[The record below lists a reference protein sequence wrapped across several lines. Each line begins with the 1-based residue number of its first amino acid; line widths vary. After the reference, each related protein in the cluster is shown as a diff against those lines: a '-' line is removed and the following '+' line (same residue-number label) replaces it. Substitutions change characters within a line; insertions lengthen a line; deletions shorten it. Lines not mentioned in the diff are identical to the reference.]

1 MDDNQLNI
9 EVGSLVQKAK
19 TLLKVQPTD
28 VASYYDT
35 VREILSLVPGSGWT
49 PTLQNFNC
57 QTTNAQTVFINNH
70 YCGFA
75 ECLLEHLNPAWLQP
89 DDKGRRLI
97 PLFDSYFLNGPPED
111 ALLLLSRGLSRLN
124 LGVCL
129 FHCIGLV
136 ELLMK
141 NGCLEKI
148 LRLHCCEKPLTKS
161 LEDFSGHG
169 LSKAEHL
176 QVQHWQSLLSAVA
189 SLPDVVL
196 AAESIKETADFFYR
210 DSYIPLISAQIL
222 RTLHAVRQQLLDECA
237 CSVRLVALII
247 GKLSMAGYAETIW
260 KSMLPE
266 LESLCSSDFVWRRI
280 VQRIIADIPER
291 STEAVITQ
299 LALQTSSYGCLSAFL
314 GTLPAANKKMAY
326 VLTHK
331 LLLVRYFDGA
341 TASRILRNIIGC
353 LSDSS
358 QLHPQFITAFR
369 SLLVAWSDG
378 SSLRHRPVQ
387 QTLYLCKGVVT
398 CVAFASPVNIDA
410 IRDDV
415 VRHLLDGLP
424 GYLGSSVTDV
434 RQMGCFVAEKLSA
447 AVHPVTSDAQPL
459 RFDLEMNDV
468 VRSLSELVVRPEI
481 AMDDGNGECS
491 ENVKNEKTTVK
502 ESYEI
507 NDGVKNAG
515 DSAKVVS
522 SPTSNTVGGRAVQ
535 TPKNLDSDDSEGEE
549 ELTPYPSVPRN
560 LPNPKRPLYL
570 AQCLEGLTQCDDPER
585 MELCLNSVESL
596 VRNCNATTAA
606 EVGVELGRTLLHLD
620 DRYALPDFSVLRFR
634 AMVAVVT
641 VCPNQVAEYLA
652 CEFYARN
659 YSIRQR
665 MDILDVL
672 ASAATELAEP
682 ANWHKPSLTAPL
694 QTVNA
699 SDGLSS
705 HWTDI
710 VRQRIESKTRR
721 FGKART
727 TAPPAESVNRFTACA
742 GSFFYPLMRHF
753 DRQSDACLDLLGVD
767 HLLYERLI
775 VTVGTVLMAARH
787 LPCAR
792 AMSIAALEFVRCAR
806 HHPEVGVRRAV
817 LFAVCAAFV
826 ALPRGSLVDDA
837 SSVADL
843 GDWLRAACEHDAD
856 PECQKRSAQALM
868 LLGAIVEREMSEN

>member
-1 MDDNQLNI
+1 MDLIQLGV

-19 TLLKVQPTD
+19 ALLKAQPTHVD
-28 VASYYDT
+28 SYYDAI
-35 VREILSLVPGSGWT
+35 REILSLVPSSGWI
-49 PTLQNFNC
+49 PTAPNFKC
-57 QTTNAQTVFINNH
+57 HTTEAQKVFIQDH
-70 YCGFA
+70 YCDFA
-75 ECLLEHLNPAWLQP
+75 ECLLDHLNPAWLQP

-97 PLFDSYFLNGPPED
+97 PLFDSYFLNGPSED
-111 ALLLLSRGLSRLN
+111 ALIVLSRGLGGLRA
-124 LGVCL
+124 GVCM

-136 ELLMK
+136 ESLMR
-141 NGCLEKI
+141 NGCVEKI
-148 LRLHCCEKPLTKS
+148 LRKHCCEQPLTES
-161 LEDFSGHG
+161 IEDLSGSC
-169 LSKAEHL
+169 LSRAEHL
-176 QVQHWQSLLSAVA
+176 QLQHWQSLLSAVA

-196 AAESIKETADFFYR
+196 AAESVKETADFFYR

-222 RTLHAVRQQLLDECA
+222 RTLHAVRQLLLDERA
-237 CSVRLVALII
+237 CSVRLIAMVV

-266 LESLCSSDFVWRRI
+266 LESLCLRDFLWRRI
-280 VQRIIADIPER
+280 VQRIIADMPER
-291 STEAVITQ
+291 CVETAVTQ
-299 LALQTSSYGCLSAFL
+299 LASQTSSYLCMSALL
-314 GTLPAANKKMAY
+314 GTLPAASKKMAY

-331 LLLVRYFDGA
+331 LLLVRYFEGVC
-341 TASRILRNIIGC
+341 ASRVLRNVIGC
-353 LSDSS
+353 LSGSD
-358 QLHPQFITAFR
+358 QLRPQFTTAFR
-369 SLLVAWSDG
+369 SLLIAWSDG

-387 QTLYLCKGVVT
+387 QSLYLCKGVVT
-398 CVAFASPVNIDA
+398 CVAFASPEDIEE
-410 IRDDV
+410 IRDEL

-434 RQMGCFVAEKLSA
+434 RHMGCFVAEKLSTV
-447 AVHPVTSDAQPL
+447 VHRKTADAQPL
-459 RFDLEMNDV
+459 CFDLEMNDV
-468 VRSLSELVVRPEI
+468 VRSLSELVVRPDV
-481 AMDDGNGECS
+481 AMDDSNGENS
-491 ENVKNEKTTVK
+491 EKVKNEEAGAKK
-502 ESYEI
+502 SCEL
-507 NDGVKNAG
+507 NDAERGDG
-515 DSAKVVS
+515 DSASVVG
-522 SPTSNTVGGRAVQ
+522 SPTRNTVGSRTVQ
-535 TPKNLDSDDSEGEE
+535 TAKNLDSDDSDEEE
-549 ELTPYPSVPRN
+549 ELMPFPSQPRT

-620 DRYALPDFSVLRFR
+620 DRYALPDFGVLRFR
-634 AMVAVVT
+634 AMVAVV
-641 VCPNQVAEYLA
+641 VVSPNQVAEYLA

-682 ANWHKPSLTAPL
+682 AKSLKQSLTAPS
-694 QTVNA
+694 QAVTA
-699 SDGLSS
+699 GDALSS
-705 HWTDI
+705 HWTEI
-710 VRQRIESKTRR
+710 VRQRLESKTRR

-727 TAPPAESVNRFTACA
+727 TAPPSSSVNRFATCA

-753 DRQSDACLDLLGVD
+753 DRQTDACLDLLGVD

-775 VTVGTVLMAARH
+775 VAVGTVLMAARN

-792 AMSIAALEFVRCAR
+792 AMAVAALEFVRCAR

-826 ALPRGSLVDDA
+826 AMPRGSLIDDA

-843 GDWLRAACEHDAD
+843 GDWLRAASEHDAD
-856 PECQKRSAQALM
+856 PECQSRSAQALM
-868 LLGAIVEREMSEN
+868 LLGAIVERELSED